1 MEEKQLKLVD
11 EVIQK
16 LQTVIDPELYVDIV
30 NLGLIYGIDLNDN
43 NDCIVTMTLTVMGCF
58 H

>member
-43 NDCIVTMTLTVMGCF
+43 NDCIVTMTLTVRGVL
-58 H
+58 